1 MALSA
6 MLAVG
11 GFEVAMVFAV
21 RPAFNAGS
29 EAATRAAQFLG
40 LFSGV
45 LLSLGLLPQYIEIW
59 RRREVVGISLLL
71 LVLDMLGGRCSCC
84 NISDNTPIFFRYIYE
99 LVTRVQ
105 GPVRCGR
112 GDNIF
117 FDCGESIIF
126 FRPADMTG

>member
-84 NISDNTPIFFRYIYE
+84 NISDNTPTFFRYIYE

-105 GPVRCGR
+105 GPV
-112 GDNIF
+112 
-117 FDCGESIIF
+117 
-126 FRPADMTG
+126 